1 MGLHLYISHTIEQKL
16 SEQHIR
22 FEKKERSLLGL
33 NYYQL
38 HWKNNKADRVHIPFV
53 YPPKITVYDA
63 IVFLDNN
70 TVSQSPSSTG
80 SSIPLTILTQNL
92 KLYLPDQD
100 LLLPSVSGT
109 LHPKIDVKGE
119 NLSIQKTDNGL
130 QAEGTYN
137 HSSFPTPI
145 SFFIER
151 DMQHDIHYS
160 LDIPSFSYT
169 HPLLSSLPVTIPHS
183 LITGTLISNHI
194 QLQISIEK
202 SKFYGKGNIQQKPLR
217 IETEWSGNL
226 TLDTLHALF
235 PLSKNIQTT
244 GNFPFQ
250 AQFSWPD
257 KSWSLE
263 LQPTKLGIVG
273 SLFDPQLF
281 RYGKFPHYSPST
293 QKGYSSGPITKNWIR
308 YEDIGWLK
316 ETTVAAEDASFWS
329 HPGYS
334 IPSIQEAVQ
343 DYKKKGTL
351 RGGSTITQ
359 QLAKNLF
366 LSSEKTLE
374 RKVHELFYTL
384 CLERDLS
391 KKEILTTY
399 LNVVEFGPDVHGI
412 KSASQLYFL
421 KQPHRLSLVEASYLA
436 SVLPAPTRFFRTAQ
450 RRETV
455 PRGRTNRVLEN
466 LKDLNII
473 SNEEYI
479 SLRQEPLV
487 VIPPPE

>member
-22 FEKKERSLLGL
+22 FEKKERSILGL
-33 NYYQL
+33 NYYHL
-38 HWKNNKADRVHIPFV
+38 HWKNHKADRVHIPFV
-53 YPPKITVYDA
+53 YPPKITIYDA
-63 IVFLDNN
+63 IVFLDN
-70 TVSQSPSSTG
+70 TTDSPTPPSTPSSTP
-80 SSIPLTILTQNL
+80 IVILTQNL
-92 KLYLPDQD
+92 KLYLPEQD

-109 LHPKIDVKGE
+109 VSPNLDLQGE
-119 NLSIQKTDNGL
+119 NLSIQKNENGI
-130 QAEGTYN
+130 QAEGTY
-137 HSSFPTPI
+137 HHTFFPDPV

-151 DMQHDIHYS
+151 DQQHDIHFS
-160 LDIPSFSYT
+160 IELPSFSYT
-169 HPLLSSLPVTIPHS
+169 HSLLSSLPVMIPSS
-183 LITGTLISNHI
+183 LVTGTLISNHI
-194 QLQISIEK
+194 QLQISVEK
-202 SKFYGKGNIQQKPLR
+202 SKFYGKGDIQKSPLR
-217 IETEWSGNL
+217 IETEWHGNL
-226 TLDTLHALF
+226 TLDTLHTLF
-235 PLSKNIQTT
+235 PLSQEIQTT
-244 GNFPFQ
+244 GSFPFR
-250 AQFSWPD
+250 AHFSWPE
-257 KSWSLE
+257 KNWSLE
-263 LQPTKLGIVG
+263 LQPTKLEVIG
-273 SLFDPQLF
+273 SLFDPQTF

-293 QKGYSSGPITKNWIR
+293 QKGYSSGPITKFWLR
-308 YEDIGWLK
+308 YEDLGWMK

-334 IPSIQEAVQ
+334 IPSIQEAIQ
-343 DYKKKGTL
+343 DYKTKGTL

-391 KKEILTTY
+391 KKELLTTY
-399 LNVVEFGPDVHGI
+399 LNVVEFGPDVHGV

-421 KQPHRLSLVEASYLA
+421 KQPNRLSLVEASYLA

-450 RRETV
+450 RRKTV

-466 LKDLNII
+466 LKNLDII
-473 SNEEYI
+473 SYDEYI
-479 SLRQEPLV
+479 SSVQEPLV